1 MFSSEATGGCS
12 TFRFLETGRG
22 GIIEL
27 YWYKETCTCSDPKN
41 RVSKHEVHK
50 PPIHDEG
57 LSFLTKLGI
66 TAGDLGSPVHPGND
80 DKGQGDLTRTKGTC
94 ASSNSKREEFRNMK
108 FTNRGDVEANLT
120 DPGTDRDAIGGDP
133 CIRQQCRA
141 RNIHQDGIREGTTS
155 FNQRVVDTRIVSQER
170 VPVGVG
176 RHIAELGGHWNDR
189 THVRTSDVVAV
200 ADATAPWRG
209 AETGVGMSRQVQ

>member
-66 TAGDLGSPVHPGND
+66 TAGDLGSPVHLGND

-108 FTNRGDVEANLT
+108 FTNHQYMTKIFHFQQKKLGITEAYSTFSMAALKTNILIWRMFMVSSMKAAIHLGPNYLVNLEVHENT
-120 DPGTDRDAIGGDP
+120 NFEEIPSLFDLTQKLILENVNS
-133 CIRQQCRA
+133 I
-141 RNIHQDGIREGTTS
+141 ESTS
-155 FNQRVVDTRIVSQER
+155 PS
-170 VPVGVG
+170 
-176 RHIAELGGHWNDR
+176 
-189 THVRTSDVVAV
+189 
-200 ADATAPWRG
+200 
-209 AETGVGMSRQVQ
+209 